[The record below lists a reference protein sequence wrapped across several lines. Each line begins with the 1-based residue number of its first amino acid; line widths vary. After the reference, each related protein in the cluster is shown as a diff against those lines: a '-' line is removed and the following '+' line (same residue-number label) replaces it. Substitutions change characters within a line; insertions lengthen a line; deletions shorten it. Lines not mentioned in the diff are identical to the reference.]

1 MPDENKKV
9 YIKLHICYLLLD
21 PAVVNARRRS
31 FEENSKKAMLLYC
44 VGGNR
49 QGLHCFLAI

>member
-21 PAVVNARRRS
+21 PAVVKLAGVAL
-31 FEENSKKAMLLYC
+31 KKITGKLSYIT
-44 VGGNR
+44 V
-49 QGLHCFLAI
+49 